1 MSNKVNNYLI
11 KFSFL
16 VIGLLSYSQSFAQ
29 KSIESLLHY
38 FYPLAEE
45 YMYIR
50 TPDSGKVSM
59 GSTYKIETGNILK
72 EAAYGLT
79 KPVTQ
84 ISETKYKFEVD
95 YENFAIVSTS
105 QIHINPFTGRSVAN
119 DKIILFIL
127 PEEGKKVE
135 WTEMV
140 NGEKYTCRAEFVY
153 IKYKINGKINYSRA
167 VKIYK
172 SSPLDNG
179 SVVDEWSYWTLDL
192 GRLGSYGTWGNPDK
206 ISTVDKLITLDLDYN
221 ITEITKERFLEGNK

>member
-1 MSNKVNNYLI
+1 MSNKMNIYLI
-11 KFSFL
+11 RFSFL
-16 VIGLLSYSQSFAQ
+16 VIGLLSYGQSCAQ
-29 KSIESLLHY
+29 KSIESLLQY

-50 TPDSGKVSM
+50 TPDSGKIIM
-59 GSTYKIETGNILK
+59 GSTYKIEAGNILK
-72 EAAYGLT
+72 EAAYRLS
-79 KPVTQ
+79 KPITQ
-84 ISETKYKFEVD
+84 ISETKYKFDVD

-105 QIHINPFTGRSVAN
+105 QIHINPLIGRSVDN
-119 DKIILFIL
+119 DQITLFIL
-127 PEEGKKVE
+127 PEEGKKIE

-153 IKYKINGKINYSRA
+153 IKYEIKGKINYSQA

-172 SSPLDNG
+172 STPLDNG

-221 ITEITKERFLEGNK
+221 ITETTKEEFLKGNK

>member
-1 MSNKVNNYLI
+1 MSSKMNIYLI
-11 KFSFL
+11 RFLFL
-16 VIGLLSYSQSFAQ
+16 VIGLLSYSQSYAQ
-29 KSIESLLHY
+29 RSIESLLHY

-135 WTEMV
+135 WTEVM
-140 NGEKYTCRAEFVY
+140 NREKYTCRAEFVY
-153 IKYKINGKINYSRA
+153 IKYKINGKINYSHA

>member
-1 MSNKVNNYLI
+1 MSSKMNIYLI
-11 KFSFL
+11 RFLFL
-16 VIGLLSYSQSFAQ
+16 VIGLLSYSQSYAQ
-29 KSIESLLHY
+29 RSIESLLHY

-135 WTEMV
+135 WTEVM
-140 NGEKYTCRAEFVY
+140 NREKYTCRAEFVY
-153 IKYKINGKINYSRA
+153 IKYKINGKINYSQA

>member
-1 MSNKVNNYLI
+1 MSSKMNIYLI
-11 KFSFL
+11 RFLFL
-16 VIGLLSYSQSFAQ
+16 VIGLLSYSQSYAQ
-29 KSIESLLHY
+29 RSIESLLHY

-50 TPDSGKVSM
+50 TPDSGKVNM
-59 GSTYKIETGNILK
+59 GSTYKIETGSILK

-135 WTEMV
+135 WTEVM
-140 NGEKYTCRAEFVY
+140 NREKYTCRAEFVY
-153 IKYKINGKINYSRA
+153 IKYKINGKINYSQA

>member
-1 MSNKVNNYLI
+1 MSSKMNTYLI
-11 KFSFL
+11 RFLFL
-16 VIGLLSYSQSFAQ
+16 VIGLLSYSQSYAQ
-29 KSIESLLHY
+29 RSIESLLHY

-135 WTEMV
+135 WTEVM
-140 NGEKYTCRAEFVY
+140 NREKYTCRAEFVY
-153 IKYKINGKINYSRA
+153 IKYKINGKINYSQA